1 MYILSSRRSY
11 DASQNH
17 LSKNPRNRQFTSE
30 VGMSSSQHLD
40 LAAEGWFKMPL
51 IEQMANIGSEV
62 SRAIRARNNQSRY
75 WGAVTRALELF
86 YLTVE
91 DTRWKRGQLKEIL
104 RVRELFCAAV
114 LESTEF
120 NTSLE
125 DLDEYFTYFALL
137 TQANRRQVS

>member
-1 MYILSSRRSY
+1 M
-11 DASQNH
+11 
-17 LSKNPRNRQFTSE
+17 P
-30 VGMSSSQHLD
+30 SSQHLD
-40 LAAEGWFKMPL
+40 LAAQGWFKMSL

-62 SRAIRARNNQSRY
+62 NRTVQARNNQGRY
-75 WGAVTRALELF
+75 WGAVTRTLELF

-91 DTRWKRGQLKEIL
+91 DARWKRGQLKEIL

-125 DLDEYFTYFALL
+125 DLNEYFMYFALL
-137 TQANRRQVS
+137 TQANRRQVAQRRL